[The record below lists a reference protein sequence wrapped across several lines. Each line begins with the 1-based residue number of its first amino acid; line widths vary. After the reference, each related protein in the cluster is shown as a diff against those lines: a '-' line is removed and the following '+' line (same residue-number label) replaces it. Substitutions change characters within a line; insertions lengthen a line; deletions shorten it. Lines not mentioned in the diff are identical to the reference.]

1 MTILIRYLIRAH
13 VGPFLF
19 ALSALT
25 GLLFVNAVAQRLQDL
40 MGKGLTRDVILEFM
54 YLSLPH
60 TIALTLPMAVLV
72 AVLYAFSDLAA
83 SNEVTAMKA
92 GGVRPQR
99 LMLPLL
105 GVGTIVAL
113 GMFVFNDQVLP
124 ESNHRLKNLLL
135 DIGRKT
141 PTLQFREQVV
151 NPITLRAEGE
161 RVFLV
166 AERIDNARSAMYDVE
181 IVDPTNPRA
190 LHRTLADSGYMRFNE
205 SQTDLYLVLF
215 NGVDYS
221 SSEEPA
227 GSFQQVYFTKQIVP
241 LRGIANEMERQMGG
255 DIRGDREMTIAM
267 LDSVA
272 RERDVDAWIVRD
284 KNLVRSRNA
293 VRFALGYAVKDQET
307 FGSPL
312 SLDPGVTSVMGMP
325 GPMGA
330 PGPVEDHAIRRL
342 AIATRSD
349 LAPLVMYSRNASGY
363 RLEIHKKISLAVACI
378 VFVLIGAPLAVRFPR
393 GGLGMVIAISSSIF
407 AVYWAG
413 LIGGENLADM
423 GIGPPWLGMWLP
435 NLIFGLLGLLLLR
448 RMGHESA
455 TTRGGGW
462 DDLLFTV
469 RQAVARPFR
478 RSKART
484 VSRQP
489 APSQT

>member
-1 MTILIRYLIRAH
+1 MSILIRYLIRAH
-13 VGPFLF
+13 VGPFVF

-25 GLLFVNAVAQRLQDL
+25 GLLFVNAIAQRLQDL
-40 MGKGLTRDVILEFM
+40 MGKGLTRDVVLEFM
-54 YLSLPH
+54 YLSIPH
-60 TIALTLPMAVLV
+60 TVALTLPMAVLV

-92 GGVRPQR
+92 GGVKPQR
-99 LMLPLL
+99 LMVPLL

-124 ESNHRLKNLLL
+124 EANHRLKNLLL

-151 NPITLRAEGE
+151 NPITLTAQGN

-166 AERIDNARSAMYDVE
+166 AERIDNVRSALYDVE
-181 IVDPTNPRA
+181 IVDPNDPRA
-190 LHRTLADSGYMRFNE
+190 MHRTVADSGYMRFNAE
-205 SQTDLYLVLF
+205 QTDLYLVLF
-215 NGVDYS
+215 DGVDYS
-221 SSEEPA
+221 SHEEPA
-227 GSFQQVYFTKQIVP
+227 GSFQQVYFKKQIVP
-241 LRGIANEMERQMGG
+241 LRGIANEMERQMGA

-272 RERDVDAWIVRD
+272 RDRDVDAEIVRD

-293 VRFALGYAVKDQET
+293 VRYALGYAVKDQDT
-307 FGSPL
+307 FGTPL
-312 SLDPGVTSVMGMP
+312 ALDPGASPVLGVTTP
-325 GPMGA
+325 QPQ
-330 PGPVEDHAIRRL
+330 VEDHVVRRL
-342 AIATRSD
+342 ATDVRSD
-349 LAPLVMYSRNASGY
+349 LAPLMMYARNASGY
-363 RLEIHKKISLAVACI
+363 RLEIHKKLSLAVACI

-413 LIGGENLADM
+413 LIGGENLADQ
-423 GIGPPWLGMWLP
+423 GIGPPGLGMWLP
-435 NLIFGLLGLLLLR
+435 NLIFGIMGVLLLR

-469 RQAVARPFR
+469 REALARPFR
-478 RSKART
+478 REKAPLM
-484 VSRQP
+484 SRQP
-489 APSQT
+489 AAES